1 MLKTVLS
8 TVRSTCQN
16 RRITQKDRERFFWK
30 PLQFTRS
37 LFEQPWSD
45 SLEVGKEE
53 LENYLMESYFDALKN
68 APPSETDGLAN

>member
-1 MLKTVLS
+1 M
-8 TVRSTCQN
+8 
-16 RRITQKDRERFFWK
+16 
-30 PLQFTRS
+30 QFTRS
-37 LFEQPWSD
+37 LFEQPWSG